1 MPEISP
7 KYNCEKDTLSK
18 VGPRQASCQVMLVRR
33 SEMAKCHAKV
43 YDRSARAN
51 SAVNG
56 LTLTEAGWTD
66 VGENEG
72 ARVQL
77 GGYPNSIASSPEFA
91 FPPKQTRNWTQKES
105 WLRGKQFWTKLR
117 NDDCIL

>member
-7 KYNCEKDTLSK
+7 KYNCEKDMLSK
-18 VGPRQASCQVMLVRR
+18 VGPRQASCQVMLVRG

-66 VGENEG
+66 VGKNEDT
-72 ARVQL
+72 RIQL
-77 GGYPNSIASSPEFA
+77 GGYPNLIARSQVRQNLRFHQNKPA
-91 FPPKQTRNWTQKES
+91 TAPKRNP
-105 WLRGKQFWTKLR
+105 
-117 NDDCIL
+117 D